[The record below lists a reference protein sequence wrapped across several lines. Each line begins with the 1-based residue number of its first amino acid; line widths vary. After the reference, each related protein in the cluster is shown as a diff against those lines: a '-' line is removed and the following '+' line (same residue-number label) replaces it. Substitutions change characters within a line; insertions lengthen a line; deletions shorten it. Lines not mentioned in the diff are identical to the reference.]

1 MNVLNKKMISTNS
14 LISKLEQR
22 IASLESGFDLFTK
35 RMNEESNSRLELAKS
50 SQINYST
57 NSFQI
62 QSLKEKIEQI
72 SKSTNE
78 ALSQFKFNL
87 TKDFSERTSH
97 LQNIIME
104 KSTIFDTL
112 DRKAQDSQNLQSKL
126 NTLENDILSTIKNIS
141 EDLRQNS
148 AKIDF
153 LEKKQNDNFNETKNQ
168 IMDINNKLLQFQ
180 NEFNALNKFKDN
192 SNENFAGMANDIFH
206 HQEMLDSFNE
216 KIREQLNNFESISEK
231 NNIAMNSEITKIIK
245 MKEEIYKNIEII
257 NSKTINE
264 INKFIEDINSELKN
278 NKNEIS
284 MLEKHITEEQKN
296 FGNFIQEKMNN
307 YEKSINKNL
316 EYTDE
321 DIKIMKKDIEMI
333 KTNLNDFKEKT
344 FEAVND
350 VEKFQNKKYDNL
362 FRILS
367 ANNLIKSNFLYN
379 NKINYNGNENLEINE
394 KNNNYIVIQEQNY
407 NIGLSRDN

>member
-1 MNVLNKKMISTNS
+1 MNVLNKKMMSTNT
-14 LISKLEQR
+14 LITKLEQR
-22 IASLESGFDLFTK
+22 IATLESGFELFNK
-35 RMNEESNSRLELAKS
+35 RINEESNSRLELAKS

-104 KSTIFDTL
+104 KSTLFDTL
-112 DRKAQDSQNLQSKL
+112 DKKAQDSQSKL
-126 NTLENDILSTIKNIS
+126 NTIENDILSTIKNIS
-141 EDLRQNS
+141 EELRQNS

-153 LEKKQNDNFNETKNQ
+153 LEKKQNANINETKTQ
-168 IMDINNKLLQFQ
+168 IMDINNKIFQFQ

-206 HQEMLDSFNE
+206 HQEILDSFNT
-216 KIREQLNNFESISEK
+216 KIREQIDNFESITEK
-231 NNIAMNSEITKIIK
+231 NNIAMNSEISKIIK

-264 INKFIEDINSELKN
+264 INKFIEDINSEFKD
-278 NKNEIS
+278 NKNELS

-316 EYTDE
+316 EYSDE
-321 DIKIMKKDIEMI
+321 DIKSMKKDIDI
-333 KTNLNDFKEKT
+333 LKTNLNDFKEKT
-344 FEAVND
+344 FEAIND

-367 ANNLIKSNFLYN
+367 GNNLIKSNFGYN
-379 NKINYNGNENLEINE
+379 NKINYNRNENLELNE
-394 KNNNYIVIQEQNY
+394 KNNNNIVIQEQNY

>member
-1 MNVLNKKMISTNS
+1 MNVLNKKMMSTNT
-14 LISKLEQR
+14 LITKLEQR
-22 IASLESGFDLFTK
+22 IATLESGFELFTK
-35 RMNEESNSRLELAKS
+35 RINEESNSRLELAKS

-62 QSLKEKIEQI
+62 QTLKEKIEQI
-72 SKSTNE
+72 SKSTDE

-87 TKDFSERTSH
+87 TKDFNERTSH

-104 KSTIFDTL
+104 KSTLFDTL
-112 DRKAQDSQNLQSKL
+112 DKKAQDSQSKL
-126 NTLENDILSTIKNIS
+126 NTIENDILSTIKNIS
-141 EDLRQNS
+141 EELRQNS

-153 LEKKQNDNFNETKNQ
+153 LEKKQNANINETKTQ
-168 IMDINNKLLQFQ
+168 IMDINNKIFQFQ

-206 HQEMLDSFNE
+206 HQEILDSFNE
-216 KIREQLNNFESISEK
+216 KIREQINNFESITEK
-231 NNIAMNSEITKIIK
+231 NNIAMNSEISKIIK

-264 INKFIEDINSELKN
+264 INKFIEDINSEFKD
-278 NKNEIS
+278 NKNELS

-316 EYTDE
+316 EYSDE
-321 DIKIMKKDIEMI
+321 DIKSMKKDIDI
-333 KTNLNDFKEKT
+333 LKTNLNDFKEKT
-344 FEAVND
+344 FEAIND

-367 ANNLIKSNFLYN
+367 GNNLIKSNFGYN
-379 NKINYNGNENLEINE
+379 NKINYNRNENLELNE
-394 KNNNYIVIQEQNY
+394 KNNNNIVIQEQNY

>member
-1 MNVLNKKMISTNS
+1 MNVLNKKMMSTNT
-14 LISKLEQR
+14 LITKLEQR
-22 IASLESGFDLFTK
+22 IATLESGFELFTK
-35 RMNEESNSRLELAKS
+35 RINEESNSRLELAKS

-62 QSLKEKIEQI
+62 QTLKEKIEQI
-72 SKSTNE
+72 SKSTDE

-87 TKDFSERTSH
+87 TKNFSERTSH

-104 KSTIFDTL
+104 KSTLFDTL
-112 DRKAQDSQNLQSKL
+112 DKKAQDSQSKL
-126 NTLENDILSTIKNIS
+126 NTIENDILSTIKNIS
-141 EDLRQNS
+141 EELRQNS

-153 LEKKQNDNFNETKNQ
+153 LEKKQNANFNETKTQ
-168 IMDINNKLLQFQ
+168 IMDINNKIFQFQ

-206 HQEMLDSFNE
+206 HQEILDSFNA
-216 KIREQLNNFESISEK
+216 KIREQINNFESITEK
-231 NNIAMNSEITKIIK
+231 NNIAMNSEISKIIK

-264 INKFIEDINSELKN
+264 INKFIEDINSEFKD
-278 NKNEIS
+278 NKNELS

-316 EYTDE
+316 EYSDE
-321 DIKIMKKDIEMI
+321 DIKSMKKDIDI
-333 KTNLNDFKEKT
+333 LKTNLNDFKEKT
-344 FEAVND
+344 FEAIND

-367 ANNLIKSNFLYN
+367 GNNLIKSNFGYN
-379 NKINYNGNENLEINE
+379 NKINYNRNENLELNE
-394 KNNNYIVIQEQNY
+394 KNNNNIVIQEQNY

>member
-1 MNVLNKKMISTNS
+1 MNVLNKKMMSTNT
-14 LISKLEQR
+14 LITKLEQR
-22 IASLESGFDLFTK
+22 IATLESGFELFTK
-35 RMNEESNSRLELAKS
+35 RINEESNSRLELAKS

-62 QSLKEKIEQI
+62 QTLKEKIEQI
-72 SKSTNE
+72 SKSTDE

-104 KSTIFDTL
+104 KSTLFDTL
-112 DRKAQDSQNLQSKL
+112 DKKAQDSQSKL
-126 NTLENDILSTIKNIS
+126 NTIENDILSTIKNIS

-153 LEKKQNDNFNETKNQ
+153 LEKKQNANFNETKTQ
-168 IMDINNKLLQFQ
+168 IMDINNKIFQFQ

-206 HQEMLDSFNE
+206 HQEILDSFNA
-216 KIREQLNNFESISEK
+216 KIREQINNFESITEK
-231 NNIAMNSEITKIIK
+231 NNIAMNSEISKIIK

-264 INKFIEDINSELKN
+264 INKFIEDINSEFKD
-278 NKNEIS
+278 NKNELS

-316 EYTDE
+316 EYSDE
-321 DIKIMKKDIEMI
+321 DIKSMKKDIDI
-333 KTNLNDFKEKT
+333 LKTNLNDFKEKT
-344 FEAVND
+344 FEAIND

-367 ANNLIKSNFLYN
+367 GNNLIKSNFGYN
-379 NKINYNGNENLEINE
+379 NKINYNRNENLELNE
-394 KNNNYIVIQEQNY
+394 KNNNNIVIQEQNY

>member
-1 MNVLNKKMISTNS
+1 M
-14 LISKLEQR
+14 
-22 IASLESGFDLFTK
+22 
-35 RMNEESNSRLELAKS
+35 
-50 SQINYST
+50 
-57 NSFQI
+57 
-62 QSLKEKIEQI
+62 
-72 SKSTNE
+72 
-78 ALSQFKFNL
+78 
-87 TKDFSERTSH
+87 
-97 LQNIIME
+97 
-104 KSTIFDTL
+104 
-112 DRKAQDSQNLQSKL
+112 QSKL

-394 KNNNYIVIQEQNY
+394 KNNNNIVIQEQNY

>member
-1 MNVLNKKMISTNS
+1 MNVLNKKMMSTNT
-14 LISKLEQR
+14 LITKLEQR
-22 IASLESGFDLFTK
+22 IATLESGFDLFTK
-35 RMNEESNSRLELAKS
+35 RINEESNSRLELAKS

-62 QSLKEKIEQI
+62 QTLKEKIEQI

-104 KSTIFDTL
+104 KNTLFDTL
-112 DRKAQDSQNLQSKL
+112 DKKAQDSQSKL
-126 NTLENDILSTIKNIS
+126 NTIENDILSTIKNIS
-141 EDLRQNS
+141 EELRQNS

-153 LEKKQNDNFNETKNQ
+153 LEKKQNANFNETKTH
-168 IMDINNKLLQFQ
+168 IMDINNKIFQFQ

-206 HQEMLDSFNE
+206 HQEILDSFNA
-216 KIREQLNNFESISEK
+216 KIREQINNFESITEK
-231 NNIAMNSEITKIIK
+231 NNIAMNSEISKIIK

-264 INKFIEDINSELKN
+264 INKFIEDINSEFKD
-278 NKNEIS
+278 NKAELS

-316 EYTDE
+316 EYSDE
-321 DIKIMKKDIEMI
+321 DIKSMKKDIDI
-333 KTNLNDFKEKT
+333 LKTNLNDFKEKT
-344 FEAVND
+344 FEAIND

-367 ANNLIKSNFLYN
+367 GNNLIKSNFGYN
-379 NKINYNGNENLEINE
+379 NKINYSRNENLELNE
-394 KNNNYIVIQEQNY
+394 KNNNNIVIQEQNY

>member
-1 MNVLNKKMISTNS
+1 MNVLNKKMMSTNT
-14 LISKLEQR
+14 LITKLEQR
-22 IASLESGFDLFTK
+22 IATLESGFELFTK
-35 RMNEESNSRLELAKS
+35 RINEESNSRLELAKS

-62 QSLKEKIEQI
+62 QTLKEKIEQI
-72 SKSTNE
+72 SKSTDE

-87 TKDFSERTSH
+87 TKDFNERTSH

-104 KSTIFDTL
+104 KSTLFDTL
-112 DRKAQDSQNLQSKL
+112 DKKAQDSQSKL
-126 NTLENDILSTIKNIS
+126 NTIENDILSTIKNIS
-141 EDLRQNS
+141 EELRQNS

-153 LEKKQNDNFNETKNQ
+153 LEKKQNANINETKTQ
-168 IMDINNKLLQFQ
+168 IMDINNKIFQFQ

-206 HQEMLDSFNE
+206 HQEILDSFNE
-216 KIREQLNNFESISEK
+216 KIREQINNFESITEK
-231 NNIAMNSEITKIIK
+231 NNIAMNSEISKIIK

-264 INKFIEDINSELKN
+264 INKFIEDINSEFKD
-278 NKNEIS
+278 NKNELS

-316 EYTDE
+316 EYSDE
-321 DIKIMKKDIEMI
+321 DIKSMKKDIDI
-333 KTNLNDFKEKT
+333 LKTNLNDFKEKT
-344 FEAVND
+344 FEAIND

-367 ANNLIKSNFLYN
+367 GNNLIKSNFGYN
-379 NKINYNGNENLEINE
+379 NKINYIRNENLELNE
-394 KNNNYIVIQEQNY
+394 KNNNNIVIQEQNY

>member
-1 MNVLNKKMISTNS
+1 MNVLNKKMMSTNT
-14 LISKLEQR
+14 LITKLEQR
-22 IASLESGFDLFTK
+22 IATLESGFELFTK
-35 RMNEESNSRLELAKS
+35 RINEESNSRLELAKS

-62 QSLKEKIEQI
+62 QTLKEKIEQI
-72 SKSTNE
+72 SKSTDE

-104 KSTIFDTL
+104 KSTLFDTL
-112 DRKAQDSQNLQSKL
+112 DKKAQDSQSKL
-126 NTLENDILSTIKNIS
+126 NTIENDILSTIKNIS
-141 EDLRQNS
+141 EELRQNS

-153 LEKKQNDNFNETKNQ
+153 LEKKQNANINETKTQ
-168 IMDINNKLLQFQ
+168 IMDINNKIFQFQ

-206 HQEMLDSFNE
+206 HQEILDSFNE
-216 KIREQLNNFESISEK
+216 KIREQINNFESITEK
-231 NNIAMNSEITKIIK
+231 NNIAMNSEISKIIK

-264 INKFIEDINSELKN
+264 INKFIEDINSEFKD
-278 NKNEIS
+278 NKNELS

-316 EYTDE
+316 EYSDE
-321 DIKIMKKDIEMI
+321 DIKSMKKDIDI
-333 KTNLNDFKEKT
+333 LKSNLNDFKEKT
-344 FEAVND
+344 FEAIND

-367 ANNLIKSNFLYN
+367 GNNLIKSNFGYN
-379 NKINYNGNENLEINE
+379 NKINYSRNENLELNE
-394 KNNNYIVIQEQNY
+394 KNNNNIVIQEQNY

>member
-1 MNVLNKKMISTNS
+1 
-14 LISKLEQR
+14 
-22 IASLESGFDLFTK
+22 
-35 RMNEESNSRLELAKS
+35 
-50 SQINYST
+50 
-57 NSFQI
+57 
-62 QSLKEKIEQI
+62 
-72 SKSTNE
+72 
-78 ALSQFKFNL
+78 
-87 TKDFSERTSH
+87 
-97 LQNIIME
+97 ME

-126 NTLENDILSTIKNIS
+126 NTLENDILSTIKTIS

-206 HQEMLDSFNE
+206 HKKMLDSFNE

-296 FGNFIQEKMNN
+296 L
-307 YEKSINKNL
+307 INRA
-316 EYTDE
+316 T
-321 DIKIMKKDIEMI
+321 
-333 KTNLNDFKEKT
+333 
-344 FEAVND
+344 
-350 VEKFQNKKYDNL
+350 KFY
-362 FRILS
+362 
-367 ANNLIKSNFLYN
+367 
-379 NKINYNGNENLEINE
+379 
-394 KNNNYIVIQEQNY
+394 
-407 NIGLSRDN
+407 

>member
-1 MNVLNKKMISTNS
+1 MNVLNKKMMSTNT
-14 LISKLEQR
+14 LITKLEQR
-22 IASLESGFDLFTK
+22 IATLESGFELFTK
-35 RMNEESNSRLELAKS
+35 RINEESNSRLELAKS

-62 QSLKEKIEQI
+62 QTLKEKIEQI
-72 SKSTNE
+72 SKSTDE

-104 KSTIFDTL
+104 KSTLFDTL
-112 DRKAQDSQNLQSKL
+112 DKKAQDSQSKL
-126 NTLENDILSTIKNIS
+126 NTIENDILSTIKNIS
-141 EDLRQNS
+141 EELRQNS

-153 LEKKQNDNFNETKNQ
+153 LEKKQNANINETKTQ
-168 IMDINNKLLQFQ
+168 IMDINNKIFQFQ

-206 HQEMLDSFNE
+206 HQEILDSFNT
-216 KIREQLNNFESISEK
+216 KIREQIDNFESITEK
-231 NNIAMNSEITKIIK
+231 NNIAMNSEISKIIK

-264 INKFIEDINSELKN
+264 INKFIEDINSEFKD
-278 NKNEIS
+278 NKNELS

-316 EYTDE
+316 EYSDE
-321 DIKIMKKDIEMI
+321 DIKSMKKDIDI
-333 KTNLNDFKEKT
+333 LKTNLNDFKEKT
-344 FEAVND
+344 FEAIND

-367 ANNLIKSNFLYN
+367 GNNLIKSNFGYN
-379 NKINYNGNENLEINE
+379 NKINYNRNENLELNE
-394 KNNNYIVIQEQNY
+394 KNNNNIVIQEQNY

>member
-1 MNVLNKKMISTNS
+1 MNVLNKKMMSTNT
-14 LISKLEQR
+14 LITKLEQR
-22 IASLESGFDLFTK
+22 IATLESGFELFTK
-35 RMNEESNSRLELAKS
+35 RINEESNSRLELAKS

-62 QSLKEKIEQI
+62 QTLKEKIEQI
-72 SKSTNE
+72 SKTTNE
-78 ALSQFKFNL
+78 ALSQFKYNL

-104 KSTIFDTL
+104 KSTLFDTL
-112 DRKAQDSQNLQSKL
+112 DKKAQDSQSKL
-126 NTLENDILSTIKNIS
+126 NTIENDILSTIKNIS
-141 EDLRQNS
+141 EELRQNS

-153 LEKKQNDNFNETKNQ
+153 LEKKQNANINETKTQ
-168 IMDINNKLLQFQ
+168 IMDINNKIFQFQ

-206 HQEMLDSFNE
+206 HQEILDSFNA
-216 KIREQLNNFESISEK
+216 KIREQMNNFESITEK
-231 NNIAMNSEITKIIK
+231 NNIAMNSEISKIIK

-264 INKFIEDINSELKN
+264 INKFIEDINSEFKD
-278 NKNEIS
+278 NKNELS

-316 EYTDE
+316 EYSDE
-321 DIKIMKKDIEMI
+321 DIKSMKKDIDI
-333 KTNLNDFKEKT
+333 LKTNLNDFKEKT
-344 FEAVND
+344 FEAIND

-367 ANNLIKSNFLYN
+367 GNNLIKSNFGYN
-379 NKINYNGNENLEINE
+379 NKINYNRNENLELNE
-394 KNNNYIVIQEQNY
+394 KNNNNIVIQEQNY
-407 NIGLSRDN
+407 NIGVSRDN